1 MPAFFSFLLLDPRPR
16 KWRLRLAFALYTAIL
31 ILGSVRGARA
41 ELGQYATGIV
51 LHTLAYGGL
60 TLLMYT
66 GTQGTARARA
76 LTSVLCIAAM
86 GAIDELVQSALPYR
100 VGSLQDWLVDCN
112 AALIVAALLWA
123 FLPAPAASR

>member
-1 MPAFFSFLLLDPRPR
+1 MPAVFSFLLLDPRLR
-16 KWRLRLAFALYTAIL
+16 KWRLGLAIVLYAAIL

-41 ELGQYATGIV
+41 ELGQYAAGIV

-60 TLLMYT
+60 TLLIYT
-66 GTQGTARARA
+66 GIPGTARARA

-86 GAIDELVQSALPYR
+86 GALDELVQSALPYR

-112 AALIVAALLWA
+112 AAVIMAALLWA
-123 FLPAPAASR
+123 FLPAPTVSR